1 MSAMKAFVRAAAVA
15 LVAGLAID
23 AGTGRA
29 ALAQDTTFRG
39 ITLVGNYDPTH
50 DKISVAVLPI
60 SGAFGDSLRAIVQR
74 DLDFSDRFTI
84 LPIEGGDADA
94 ARTGGA
100 ASGLNY
106 SIFQRLNA
114 AAVIQMTSMPTG
126 IHVALHDVAK
136 GQVVNVGD
144 FVLPSAGLGREW
156 RMAVHRTSDEIA
168 RWMTGPRGIAAT
180 RIAYIR
186 GSGKAAA
193 IRIVDSDGA
202 GEITVPTDEN
212 GISPAWHPSG
222 TMLAYST
229 YGDVAS
235 RIVLFDLTT
244 ANSRTLTTAPR
255 NTQYITPSF
264 TADGTSILYA
274 RSGENG
280 SDVYAVGLSGS
291 DAPRRL
297 TAGRGAE
304 NASPTS
310 SPDGRRIVY
319 VGNGEGPPELYIM
332 DADGTDARRLT
343 EYDFSD
349 KNYRSDPDWSP
360 DGRLIAY
367 QEQIG
372 RNFQIRTIR
381 ATGGTPKQLT
391 SEGVNEQPS
400 WAPDSRHLV
409 FTSTR
414 SGVRQLWILDT
425 ETFRMRQLTTSA
437 GSRLAAWSSRLT
449 Q

>member
-1 MSAMKAFVRAAAVA
+1 MKALVRVAAFA
-15 LVAGLAID
+15 LIAGLAID
-23 AGTGRA
+23 AGTGRP

-39 ITLVGNYDPTH
+39 ITLIGNYDPLR
-50 DKISVAVLPI
+50 DKISVAVLPV
-60 SGAFGDSLRAIVQR
+60 SGAFGDSLRAIVSR
-74 DLDFSDRFTI
+74 DLDFSDHFTI
-84 LPIEGGDADA
+84 LPIEGGDAA
-94 ARTGGA
+94 GARTGGA

-106 SIFQRLNA
+106 AIFKQLNA
-114 AAVIQMTSMPTG
+114 AAVIEMTSTPTG

-144 FVLPSAGLGREW
+144 FALPAAGFSRDW
-156 RMAVHRTSDEIA
+156 RMAVHRASDEIA
-168 RWMTGPRGIAAT
+168 RWMTGQRGIAAT

-186 GSGKAAA
+186 GTGKAAA
-193 IRIVDSDGA
+193 IRIIDSDGA

-222 TMLAYST
+222 TMLAYNT
-229 YGDVAS
+229 YGDVGS

-244 ANSRTLTTAPR
+244 TNSRTLAKAPI
-255 NTQYITPSF
+255 NVQYITPNF

-280 SDVYAVGLSGS
+280 SDIYSVGLSGG
-291 DAPRRL
+291 DTPRRL
-297 TAGRGAE
+297 TAGRGAQ
-304 NASPTS
+304 NASPTA

-319 VGNGEGPPELYIM
+319 VGNSAGPPELYIM
-332 DADGTDARRLT
+332 DADGTDARLLT
-343 EYDFSD
+343 EQDFND

-360 DGRLIAY
+360 DGRIIAY
-367 QEQIG
+367 QEMIG
-372 RNFQIRTIR
+372 GRFQIRTIR

-391 SEGVNEQPS
+391 SEGANEQPS

-437 GSRLAAWSSRLT
+437 GARLGAWSTRLT

>member
-1 MSAMKAFVRAAAVA
+1 MKAFRAAAFT
-15 LVAGLAID
+15 LVAGLAIN
-23 AGTGRA
+23 AGTSCRV
-29 ALAQDTTFRG
+29 LAQDTTFRG
-39 ITLVGNYDPTH
+39 ITLVGNYDPLR
-50 DKISVAVLPI
+50 DKIPVAVLPV
-60 SGAFGDSLRAIVQR
+60 SGAFGDSLRAIIQR

-114 AAVIQMTSMPTG
+114 AAVVQMTTMPTG

-144 FVLPSAGLGREW
+144 FALPSAGFTREW
-156 RMAVHRTSDEIA
+156 RLAVHRVSDEIE
-168 RWMTGPRGIAAT
+168 RWMTSQRGIAAT

-186 GSGKAAA
+186 GSGKSAA

-235 RIVLFDLTT
+235 RIVLFDLGT

-255 NTQYITPSF
+255 NTQYITPNF
-264 TADGTSILYA
+264 TPDGTSILYA

-280 SDVYAVGLSGS
+280 SDIFAVGLSGS

-310 SPDGRRIVY
+310 SPDGRRVVY
-319 VGNGEGPPELYIM
+319 VGNGAGQPELYIM
-332 DADGTDARRLT
+332 DADGTDARLLT

-367 QEQIG
+367 QEKIG
-372 RNFQIRTIR
+372 PNFQIRTIR
-381 ATGGTPKQLT
+381 ATGGAPKQLT
-391 SEGVNEQPS
+391 SEGANEQPS
-400 WAPDSRHLV
+400 WAPDSRHVV

-437 GSRLAAWSSRLT
+437 GSRLAAWSARLT